1 MDLNLD
7 QQLAVAEFLAQHF
20 AGVRKTEL
28 NPEAAEAMDI
38 GERRAAKFGGRRAAW
53 VSMPTPATR
62 ASVKNDRAFLAWVR
76 KNLPDEIETVEQ
88 VREGTRKR
96 LLDMAKA
103 GGWPDPS
110 SGERITIPG
119 VEISPGDPS
128 VRVEMDSAAMEVI
141 GAAWRSGEIDLGAML
156 ALAAPE
162 PVSAP
167 AEVLEAGPVAK
178 AAPALPDPV
187 PSFFSDEHGFLDPEM
202 AAEHAIH
209 VQRGFSTPP
218 IEAYRMVR
226 DGGVGRDRALAWME
240 KHGLDPADPRD
251 GKDTAWPLPD
261 AAAEP
266 EATS

>member
-1 MDLNLD
+1 VNDLNLV

-28 NPEAAEAMDI
+28 NPEAAAAMDV
-38 GERRAAKFGGRRAAW
+38 GERHAAKFGGRRAAW

-76 KNLPDEIETVEQ
+76 KNLPEEIETVEV

-141 GAAWRSGEIDLGAML
+141 GAAWRAGEIDLGAML

-162 PVSAP
+162 PAP
-167 AEVLEAGPVAK
+167 TPAAEPEAETMAK
-178 AAPALPDPV
+178 IAPTLPDPV
-187 PSFFSDEHGFLDPEM
+187 PSFFSDEHGFIDPER
-202 AAEHAIH
+202 AAEHACVI
-209 VQRGFSTPP
+209 QRGFSTPP

-226 DGGVGRDRALAWME
+226 DGGIGRDRALAWLE
-240 KHGLDPADPRD
+240 KHGLDPADPRE
-251 GKDTAWPLPD
+251 GNDTPWPLPD
-261 AAAEP
+261 GA
-266 EATS
+266 S